1 MLVFPQKGECLGIVG
16 ESGCGKS
23 TVARMIAGII
33 PVSGGEVLLE
43 GEAYMNL
50 KGSEKDVSAETFRW
64 FSRIL

>member
-1 MLVFPQKGECLGIVG
+1 MWVKVDA
-16 ESGCGKS
+16 GKS